1 MASLGRLWGSSLLF
15 RRIVAASIFVLA
27 CLLVYLGSNIPRSVS
42 LPDDDL
48 NAKSFAR
55 LGEEKIVLEKPD
67 IQEGGLALS
76 YVGSKNEVADLWL
89 TNATLDEGSRRLLLP
104 GSKLQQPAVVSY
116 ITGGQTKSAPTD
128 DTCHTTIEVR
138 RAPGS
143 PPIDALTLYQS
154 DESAG
159 PQRFRQIVLNAGTT
173 PMQVEVHT
181 DPPPQGGMDAPGCNK
196 MLTVGTNPPIEM
208 PPIPVR
214 FLVSGGKID
223 LHFNPSSP
231 AVSIW
236 TGTAQTFESVS
247 LGDNNPAWRGA
258 KGFDRKTDQGSAKAR
273 SARLARGKRNLV
285 QPSQA
290 RFGYASPRCRI
301 RRREGVSLPGRALD
315 VQLRPDRRNPEEH
328 YPRLRARRRSGR
340 VHQLGEEGLLP
351 SPQTQTWPQVRIR
364 RSEVRLLHRQRIP
377 LHKLPLM
384 PVRIDRRHRAGRIE
398 LRDLLR
404 REIPARRAPGS
415 A

>member
-27 CLLVYLGSNIPRSVS
+27 CLLVYLGSNIPRAVS

-159 PQRFRQIVLNAGTT
+159 PQRFRQIVLDAGTT

-247 LGDNNPAWRGA
+247 LGDNNLHGA
-258 KGFDRKTDQGSAKAR
+258 GLKVLTAKQIKAPPKLEVR
-273 SARLARGKRNLV
+273 
-285 QPSQA
+285 
-290 RFGYASPRCRI
+290 ASPAASEISFNHLKLGSDMLR
-301 RRREGVSLPGRALD
+301 LD
-315 VQLRPDRRNPEEH
+315 VGADGDKASAYRDGHSMYNYDLIAAIQKNTI
-328 YPRLRARRRSGR
+328 
-340 VHQLGEEGLLP
+340 LGYVLGAVLVVFIGWVKKVCFP
-351 SPQTQTWPQVRIR
+351 SPQT
-364 RSEVRLLHRQRIP
+364 
-377 LHKLPLM
+377 
-384 PVRIDRRHRAGRIE
+384 
-398 LRDLLR
+398 
-404 REIPARRAPGS
+404 PAPAPGTNPKE
-415 A
+415 